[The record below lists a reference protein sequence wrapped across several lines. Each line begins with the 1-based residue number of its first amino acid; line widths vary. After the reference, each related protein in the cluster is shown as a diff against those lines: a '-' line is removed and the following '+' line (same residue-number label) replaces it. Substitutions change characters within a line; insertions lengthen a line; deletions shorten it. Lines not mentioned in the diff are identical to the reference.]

1 MRLVYTTHARKRMEQ
16 RRISEADIR
25 WVLFDPD
32 DVDEYNGEAMAI
44 RSGVD
49 RLVKVVYEKLPND
62 TYKIITVVG
71 QRVRLR
77 KGNHEN

>member
-1 MRLVYTTHARKRMEQ
+1 MEQ
-16 RRISEADIR
+16 RRISEDDVR

-32 DVDEYNGEAMAI
+32 DIDEYNREAMAI

-49 RLVKVVYEKLPND
+49 RLIKVVYEKLPDD

-71 QRVRLR
+71 QRMRLR
-77 KGNHEN
+77 RK